1 MSSRRLPG
9 KVLREIAGRPLLQWT
24 IERVRRAKSISNIVV
39 ATSVLDE
46 DDPIETLCQN
56 MSVKCFRGD
65 LNDVRSRYIAI
76 ATNTNIRQFVRICGD
91 SPLIDPALI
100 DQGVYIAS
108 SGNFDLVTNIL
119 VRTYPIGQSVEIVS
133 TRALLRLADEEKE
146 QMDIEHVTVGFYRK
160 NSNYRV
166 ESFTHDRD
174 YGDIRLA
181 VDTEQDLQS
190 ISKIVSSGDAMS
202 LGWEALAN
210 RAQSLNSEVKSSG

>member
-46 DDPIETLCQN
+46 DDPFETLCQN